1 MKKEKLIKQYIEKDS
16 LNIEKV
22 MEDYTNYL
30 YIIVKNK
37 NFKLTEEDIEEIV
50 SDVFLAVWKNQK
62 KLDMQKGMS
71 SYLAAIANHLYN
83 KKLRNSKNAMDIESY
98 ENQLQDTKNIE
109 QQIEDRQKNHMILQ
123 EIDTMKQEDQDIF
136 LYYYYYAK
144 SIKEIAKQLNITE
157 GKVKSR
163 LFRIRKKLKNKLE
176 KRGYSYYG

>member
-62 KLDMQKGMS
+62 
-71 SYLAAIANHLYN
+71 N
-83 KKLRNSKNAMDIESY
+83 
-98 ENQLQDTKNIE
+98 
-109 QQIEDRQKNHMILQ
+109 
-123 EIDTMKQEDQDIF
+123 
-136 LYYYYYAK
+136 
-144 SIKEIAKQLNITE
+144 
-157 GKVKSR
+157 
-163 LFRIRKKLKNKLE
+163 
-176 KRGYSYYG
+176 

>member
-1 MKKEKLIKQYIEKDS
+1 MKKEKLIKQYIENDN
-16 LNIEKV
+16 LNVEKV

-30 YIIVKNK
+30 YVIVKNK

-62 KLDMQKGMS
+62 QLDMQKEMS

-83 KKLRNSKNAMDIESY
+83 KKLRNFKNVIDIEDY

-109 QQIEDRQKNHMILQ
+109 QEIENRQKNHMILQ

-144 SIKEIAKQLNITE
+144 SVKEIAKELNLTE
-157 GKVKSR
+157 VKVKSR

-176 KRGYSYYG
+176 KRGYGYYG